1 MEKEYVI
8 QIAQTIQE
16 QLIGLTPMPVLM
28 SWGIAEFAATIFKDL
43 PALRIKVNGLFTPD
57 TSLLHLMGRTIM
69 RYIC

>member
-28 SWGIAEFAATIFKDL
+28 SWGIAEFAATIFKD
-43 PALRIKVNGLFTPD
+43 
-57 TSLLHLMGRTIM
+57 SLGQITAFR
-69 RYIC
+69 CK